1 MERSYDVAL
10 MGATGFTGRLTA
22 AYLATHLPPGA
33 RWALA
38 GRDLG
43 RLGAVRDGLGVEVP
57 LLRADAGDADS
68 LRDLAGS
75 ARVVVSTVG
84 PYINFGEPLVAA
96 CAEAGTDY
104 LDLTGEP
111 EFVDLMYLKHHE
123 RAVSTGARILHACG
137 FDSIPHDLGAYFTVQ
152 RLPSGVPV
160 RMRGY
165 VRASGTFSGG
175 TYHSFITALS
185 RGRETADAHRRR
197 RRAEPPLEGRRV
209 RAVTGRPHRNP
220 GLGTWALPLP
230 TIDPEIVRR
239 SATALP
245 AYGPDFAYSHFV
257 SVKRLPTAAGL
268 AAGAAGL
275 ATAVQVPPVRDWLL
289 GRVAQ
294 GTGPSEE
301 KRSRSWFT
309 VHLSAEAGDHRVVT
323 KVAGGDPGYDETAKM
338 LAESAMCLA
347 FDDALPKTSGQVTT
361 AEAMGDALLDR
372 LQNAGITF
380 TVLGE
385 RG

>member
-1 MERSYDVAL
+1 MERSCDVAL

-22 AYLATHLPPGA
+22 AYLARHLPPEA

-43 RLGAVRDGLGVEVP
+43 RLEAVRDALGVDVP
-57 LLRADAGDADS
+57 LLRADAGDPDS
-68 LRDLAGS
+68 LRDLATS

-84 PYINFGEPLVAA
+84 PYINVGEPLVAA

-111 EFVDLMYLKHHE
+111 EFVDLMYLKYHE
-123 RAVSTGARILHACG
+123 RAVETGARILHACG
-137 FDSIPHDLGAYFTVQ
+137 FDSIPHDLGAYFTVR
-152 RLPSGVPV
+152 RLPTDVPV

-165 VRASGTFSGG
+165 VRANGMFSGG
-175 TYHSFITALS
+175 TYHSAVTAMS
-185 RGRETADAHRRR
+185 RGRETLDAHRRR

-209 RAVTGRPHRNP
+209 RAVTGRPHRNA

-230 TIDPEIVRR
+230 TIDPEVVRR

-257 SVKRLPTAAGL
+257 SVKRLATAVGL
-268 AAGAAGL
+268 AAGTAGL
-275 ATAVQVPPVRDWLL
+275 MTAVQAPPVRDWLL

-309 VHLSAEAGDHRVVT
+309 VHFWAEAGDHRIVT

-338 LAESAMCLA
+338 LAESAMCVA
-347 FDDALPKTSGQVTT
+347 FDDLPKTSGQVTT

-372 LQNAGITF
+372 LRRAGITF
-380 TVLGE
+380 TVVGE
-385 RG
+385 RS

>member
-1 MERSYDVAL
+1 MERTYDLAL

-22 AYLATHLPPGA
+22 AYLARALPPDA

-43 RLGAVRDGLGVEVP
+43 RLEAVRDELGVDVP
-57 LLRADAGDADS
+57 LLRADARDADS
-68 LRDLAGS
+68 LRDLATS
-75 ARVVVSTVG
+75 CRVVVSTAG
-84 PYINFGEPLVAA
+84 PYIDLGEPLVAA

-111 EFVDLMYLKHHE
+111 EFVDQMYLKYHQ

-137 FDSIPHDLGAYFTVQ
+137 FDSIPHDLGVYFTMR
-152 RLPSGVPV
+152 RLPSDVPV

-165 VRASGTFSGG
+165 VRAKAMFSGG
-175 TYHSFITALS
+175 TYHSALTAFS
-185 RGRETADAHRRR
+185 HGRETLDAHRRR
-197 RRAEPPLEGRRV
+197 RRAEPPLNGRRV
-209 RAVTGRPHRNP
+209 RAGTGAPHRNA

-230 TIDPEIVRR
+230 TIDPDVIRR
-239 SATALP
+239 SASALP
-245 AYGPDFAYSHFV
+245 SYGPDFSYGHYV
-257 SVKRLPTAAGL
+257 SVKRLPTAIGL

-275 ATAVQVPPVRDWLL
+275 MTAVQVPPARDWLL
-289 GRVAQ
+289 GRVAR

-301 KRSRSWFT
+301 QRSRSWFT
-309 VHLSAEAGDHRVVT
+309 VHFWAEAGDHQIIT

-338 LAESAMCLA
+338 LAESAMCVA
-347 FDDALPKTSGQVTT
+347 FDDLPKTAGQVTT

-372 LQNAGITF
+372 LQRAGITF
-380 TVLGE
+380 TVLAE